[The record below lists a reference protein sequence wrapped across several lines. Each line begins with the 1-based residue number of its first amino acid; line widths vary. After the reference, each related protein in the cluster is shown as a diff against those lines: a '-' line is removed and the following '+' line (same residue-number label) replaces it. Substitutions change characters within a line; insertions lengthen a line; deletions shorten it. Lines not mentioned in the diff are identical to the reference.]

1 MSAFDE
7 KREASRL
14 LDGLENGGL
23 AADDASG
30 IAQDLDPVL
39 VHVIVKFLRE
49 TYPASDPAATSV
61 LERVVKAELH
71 LDRSG
76 REVQSKGEQDP
87 ISQWFESEYSYRDF
101 KGRGAE
107 MIDLIVDKLDS

>member
-1 MSAFDE
+1 MSAYDD

-23 AADDASG
+23 AAGDASG

-49 TYPASDPAATSV
+49 TYPASDPVATSV
-61 LERVVKAELH
+61 LERVVLLNAAWKGLVA
-71 LDRSG
+71 RCK
-76 REVQSKGEQDP
+76 QGEQDP

-107 MIDLIVDKLDS
+107 MIDLIVEKLES

>member
-7 KREASRL
+7 KREALRL
-14 LDGLENGGL
+14 LDGLENGGM

-49 TYPASDPAATSV
+49 TYPASDPAARNAPVSMVSASPFSGSPSAVRQAASTV
-61 LERVVKAELH
+61 
-71 LDRSG
+71 RSTG
-76 REVQSKGEQDP
+76 
-87 ISQWFESEYSYRDF
+87 
-101 KGRGAE
+101 
-107 MIDLIVDKLDS
+107 